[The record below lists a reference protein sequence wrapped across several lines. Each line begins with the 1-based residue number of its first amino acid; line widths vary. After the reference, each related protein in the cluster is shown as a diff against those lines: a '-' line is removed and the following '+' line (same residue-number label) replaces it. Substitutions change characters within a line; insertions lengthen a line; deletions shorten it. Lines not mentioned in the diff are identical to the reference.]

1 CWCGSMQWTRRAEL
15 TRNSICRQPDI
26 ITMNPNPVTES
37 SAAATPAPSVPVAA
51 GRAQHLLK
59 IVASVTRIS
68 VTVWCLLML
77 ATAVMDMLAKGSI
90 KPLWL
95 PIVLWAASPLLWT
108 ARARRREQAGAAGE
122 HPKTTEVWLAGLL
135 LLPAAFVATVLLLLV
150 AMSFG
155 RAPDWEAFYPLLQS
169 SMEGVVP
176 PASTPMLAAAVLSF
190 LIATPL
196 NLVGLAWALGLHRP
210 RWGALALFG
219 LAPVFVYLA
228 RDDASSPYSDTWKEF
243 STMTPEGKAG
253 YDVVMR
259 WRAGGN
265 YAKAFVSPPV
275 LEQLKAKPGS
285 AEWLK
290 AIAENRDRFD
300 AAWTKLEPIRAW
312 WAEWAAMPEI
322 GDHVTGVSSPI
333 LWFPPMRVHARMVQ
347 VRATQ
352 LAQEGRGDE
361 AIEVLLPLIEG
372 AQKLEPSGRSLV
384 RLRIARVLLELG
396 VNAADNVL
404 NLSSVSESSKE
415 RLATLLASGSGGEL
429 GARRLAGMEF
439 TNYVSQRL
447 SRDASSGPITGG
459 LLGSWLGPVL
469 INPNRT
475 LNQMGAIIDEVQ
487 ERAARRDSAGIKATL
502 ERSRRA
508 VLAEGGIKNIVG
520 QHFVLE
526 ETTYYYPTV
535 FDRYWSIEDA
545 RAALIARLRGETSP
559 APEAGATAAATN
571 LNPEHSK

>member
-1 CWCGSMQWTRRAEL
+1 MQSPPPVP
-15 TRNSICRQPDI
+15 NDI
-26 ITMNPNPVTES
+26 TTAPFAPP
-37 SAAATPAPSVPVAA
+37 AAAAA
-51 GRAQHLLK
+51 GRAPRLLK

-68 VTVWCLLML
+68 VTAWCLLVVAM
-77 ATAVMDMLAKGSI
+77 AVMDILSPHRGHAWGW
-90 KPLWL
+90 WL
-95 PIVLWAASPLLWT
+95 PILLWAASPLLLT
-108 ARARRREQAGAAGE
+108 ARAWRRERAGLAGKPPAMAE
-122 HPKTTEVWLAGLL
+122 LVAAGLL
-135 LLPAAFVATVLLLLV
+135 LPPAAFGMSLLLLLA
-150 AMSFG
+150 AMSC
-155 RAPDWEAFYPLLQS
+155 
-169 SMEGVVP
+169 VP
-176 PASTPMLAAAVLSF
+176 PSNWGHISMMLHPDPTDPTAPAVIAVFAVLSF

-196 NLVGLAWALGLHRP
+196 NLVGLAWALGVRRP
-210 RWGALALFG
+210 RWGALALLG

-228 RDDASSPYSDTWKEF
+228 RDDATSPYNDTWKEF

-275 LEQLKAKPGS
+275 LEQLKAMPGS

-300 AAWTKLEPIRAW
+300 AAWTNLEPIRAW

-322 GDHVTGVSSPI
+322 GDHVTGVLSPI
-333 LWFPPMRVHARMVQ
+333 LWFPPMRVHARMIQ

-372 AQKLEPSGRSLV
+372 AQKLEPSSRSLV
-384 RLRIARVLLELG
+384 RLKIARVLLELG

-447 SRDASSGPITGG
+447 SRDASPGPITGG

-475 LNQMGAIIDEVQ
+475 LNQMGVIIDEVQ

-526 ETTYYYPTV
+526 ETTHYYPMV
-535 FDRYWSIEDA
+535 FDRYWLVEDQ
-545 RAALIARLRGETSP
+545 RAALLARLRGETATTTGETSP
-559 APEAGATAAATN
+559 APNMEAK
-571 LNPEHSK
+571 P